1 MGVHKLYSS
10 YFLYFLISLQKE
22 SMGEAEK
29 LLGLI
34 FVWSVLVRVSP
45 YIWDLR
51 VTGILMPLC
60 PLVCSDDIMVY
71 PWLVRLL

>member
-1 MGVHKLYSS
+1 MGVNKLYSS

-34 FVWSVLVRVSP
+34 FFLERAM
-45 YIWDLR
+45 YML
-51 VTGILMPLC
+51 PLD
-60 PLVCSDDIMVY
+60 PNTVANK
-71 PWLVRLL
+71 